1 MNLEPVFR
9 TISGKEIF
17 MRWIQNNGLNYLQ
30 FPALARVPG
39 FFHGVFPRSA
49 SNTGGRR
56 VSFNI
61 GLNCGDPESVVKR
74 NRERMLSCFG
84 RPLGVFARQV
94 HGAEVGVVST
104 AAAPI
109 GQDLIRVDGDA
120 LATAQC
126 HNALVI
132 QVADCQPVLIA
143 DPVKKVA
150 ANVHSGWRGSIDNII
165 GRTIEALVTRLGCR
179 PQDMIAAIGPSLGPC
194 CAEFVNYRK
203 EIPRRYW
210 KYRRADNLFDFW
222 RLSIDQLV
230 EAGIPM
236 EATSLAGICTRCNQ
250 HLFFSYRGQKNTGR
264 FAAVIGVH

>member
-1 MNLEPVFR
+1 
-9 TISGKEIF
+9 
-17 MRWIQNNGLNYLQ
+17 MRWIQDNGLQYLQ
-30 FPALARVPG
+30 FPALAG
-39 FFHGVFPRSA
+39 LTDFFHGVFLRTA

-61 GLNCGDPESVVKR
+61 GLNCADPESVVQQ

-94 HGAEVGVVST
+94 HGTEIGVVST
-104 AAAPI
+104 TDGSA
-109 GQDLIRVDGDA
+109 GQGVIRVNGDA
-120 LATAQC
+120 LATTRRD
-126 HNALVI
+126 NALVI

-143 DPVKKVA
+143 DPIKKVA

-165 GRTIEALVTRLGCR
+165 GRTIEVLVTQLGCR
-179 PQDMIAAIGPSLGPC
+179 PQNMVAAIGPSLGPC

-210 KYRRADNLFDFW
+210 KYRRSGDLFDFW
-222 RLSIDQLV
+222 RLSVDQLV
-230 EAGIPM
+230 EAGVPM
-236 EATSLAGICTRCNQ
+236 DAISVAGICTRCNQ

-264 FAAVIGVH
+264 FAAVIGIK